1 MTVAGMAG
9 IITKARGGMLVFL
22 GWGGGN
28 WGLKWLRE
36 SVVMQASFLST
47 GEGCSHQ
54 RGLYCNRIIPSK
66 SLNKLN
72 KG

>member
-36 SVVMQASFLST
+36 SVVASQLPI
-47 GEGCSHQ
+47 H
-54 RGLYCNRIIPSK
+54 RG
-66 SLNKLN
+66 
-72 KG
+72 GV